1 MNSRPLVIGS
11 IAVGIAIGYIAGF
24 LTYYSTLSNV
34 GSVNA
39 AAMQGELEALK
50 SELDKANI
58 RLSVLNED
66 NEKLRS
72 SLSQIRANNEELQKK
87 VNSLQRSLSDPSGS
101 LARIED
107 GIILLE
113 ITSEPMPFSGQEL
126 TEWRLMVLN
135 DTATL
140 DPKLVPTMLRLVDSW
155 ADIVQLEESEPE
167 PNTAKWNEWNIE
179 WQRKAL
185 EFIAT
190 YNEAVSEITA
200 VIIEDID
207 SLKISLSG

>member
-1 MNSRPLVIGS
+1 MNSRSLVIGS

-39 AAMQGELEALK
+39 AAMQGELDTLK
-50 SELDKANI
+50 NELDKANI

-72 SLSQIRANNEELQKK
+72 SLSQVRANNEELQKR
-87 VNSLQRSLSDPSGS
+87 VNSLQKSLSDPNGS
-101 LARIED
+101 LARVED

-113 ITSEPMPFSGQEL
+113 IASEPMPFNGQEL
-126 TEWRLMVLN
+126 TEWRLMVVN
-135 DTATL
+135 DTAAF

-179 WQRKAL
+179 WQKKVL
-185 EFIAT
+185 EFIDA
-190 YNEAVSEITA
+190 YNEAVSKITA

-207 SLKISLSG
+207 AMKVSLSG